1 MGQQRKGGGI
11 SFLASF
17 PYTCLQMHCSKASKL
32 LCNEISKKET
42 SNQFRKLDQKTKALH
57 IEEIER
63 HDSFV
68 LVTLTFPLFI
78 TMSFFLTAGKPYPKM
93 KKPTSI
99 IWSKKST
106 PTPPPSCTQQNICSR
121 IRSTAS
127 KWRLSTMQAVPGLA
141 KILIHLLHCEKVSS
155 QAKNTIYITVGF
167 LGKFQDS

>member
-1 MGQQRKGGGI
+1 M
-11 SFLASF
+11 ASF

-78 TMSFFLTAGKPYPKM
+78 TMSFFSHSWKAVSEDEEADFNYLEQEIHTNSSTKLYTVEHLQPYTVYSFQVAAVNHVGRSRPSKNSY
-93 KKPTSI
+93 PSI
-99 IWSKKST
+99 TLRESKF
-106 PTPPPSCTQQNICSR
+106 
-121 IRSTAS
+121 
-127 KWRLSTMQAVPGLA
+127 
-141 KILIHLLHCEKVSS
+141 SS
-155 QAKNTIYITVGF
+155 QEYNIYHSGLF
-167 LGKFQDS
+167 G